1 MKALQQTLGVVTSV
15 GNQIGVGKESDIFE
29 ALDPEGGE
37 VVLKLHRL
45 GRTSFRAVRRSRDYL
60 RGKSK
65 ASWLYMSR
73 LAAVKE
79 FGTFLRHPYVTLL
92 CMYVCMY
99 VCMCAPQPL

>member
-1 MKALQQTLGVVTSV
+1 MYQLVAHSSCV

-79 FGTFLRHPYVTLL
+79 FGAFLRRPYIAVYVTLL
-92 CMYVCMY
+92 CMYV
-99 VCMCAPQPL
+99 